1 MRVHLVNPSHVSFGV
16 GVITPRWLF
25 VIAAATP
32 REFGDPLITDE
43 TLEALD
49 LGTVHKGDVVG
60 IGIHTGNALR
70 GYEIGRAAREA
81 GAFVVFGG
89 IHATLY
95 PEEAHEL
102 GGAHAIVK
110 GDGDGIWGAVIA
122 DCVNGMPQP
131 VYDGGR
137 IEAGEFKP
145 ARWDLLPEGRYMWA
159 SVQTV
164 RGCPKHCSFCSV
176 WRTDGQ
182 RPRQRGSDAVVQ
194 EIVELRRKG
203 FRFIALADDN
213 FYPVTLTDL
222 HQASRR
228 ADPTRLEQLKA
239 LRQERFELMD
249 RLAKLPKDMVFFT
262 QITMEA
268 SEDPEFLDAMRRAH
282 IKGALVGIES
292 VTADGLK
299 DIYKGFNATGDELV
313 ARLRAFRR
321 HGVHVLGSFIFGLPS
336 DNADDVRRDRGARR
350 AGGAHLRAVR
360 DADAVPRH
368 GGLRGM
374 GEDDRPGQP
383 HRRRAA
389 QPALADSPGIA
400 PEGLHPAPGDV
411 GRRDPPAHPGGLGS
425 LLQPAADLE
434 AIGLRDL
441 VARAPCVRADFEAVP
456 ADVRQYRHRHRQR
469 PGQPIGALGAGDR
482 KALPASVRGE
492 AHATPGDSLT
502 PDRRPALRAPQ
513 RARDEPQAAEQ
524 QPEHHDRVEQRGL
537 AEVDVHVHEDAR
549 QDDRGADAGQQ
560 PAHDRPAVVEQERD
574 PDQERE
580 QRQAESAVLPEPPE
594 RRRDLDLIQRSG
606 SRRPRP

>member
-1 MRVHLVNPSHVSFGV
+1 MKVHLVNPSHVSFGV

-25 VIAAATP
+25 VIAGATP
-32 REFGDPLITDE
+32 QEFGDPVVTDE
-43 TLEALD
+43 TLEQLD
-49 LGTVHKGDVVG
+49 FSTVQPGDVVG

-70 GYEIGRAAREA
+70 GYEIGRAVRAA

-95 PEEAHEL
+95 PEEAQEL

-110 GDGDGIWGAVIA
+110 GDGDAIWRSVIA
-122 DCVNGMPQP
+122 DCVNGDPKP
-131 VYDGGR
+131 IYEGGR
-137 IEAGEFKP
+137 IEAEDFKP

-182 RPRQRGSDAVVQ
+182 RPRQRGSDAVVR

-239 LRQERFELMD
+239 LRQERFELME
-249 RLAKLPKDMVFFT
+249 RLSKLPSDMVFFT

-268 SEDPEFLDAMRRAH
+268 SEDPEFLDAMRRAN

-313 ARLRAFRR
+313 ARLRAFRS

-336 DNADDVRRDRGARR
+336 DNPTTFEATASLAEQADLTFAQFVMLTPFPGTVDFAAWEKTIDPADQIAGVPITRHWLIPQASRPKVYSTHPMMSPDEIRERTQSVWDRFYSLEQIWKRSSCVKS
-350 AGGAHLRAVR
+350 LRARLAFVLISKLYR
-360 DADAVPRH
+360 QMYANTGIATDSARVNRSARWARAIAKPCRRLFAANPMPDLAVP
-368 GGLRGM
+368 
-374 GEDDRPGQP
+374 
-383 HRRRAA
+383 
-389 QPALADSPGIA
+389 
-400 PEGLHPAPGDV
+400 
-411 GRRDPPAHPGGLGS
+411 
-425 LLQPAADLE
+425 
-434 AIGLRDL
+434 
-441 VARAPCVRADFEAVP
+441 
-456 ADVRQYRHRHRQR
+456 
-469 PGQPIGALGAGDR
+469 
-482 KALPASVRGE
+482 
-492 AHATPGDSLT
+492 
-502 PDRRPALRAPQ
+502 
-513 RARDEPQAAEQ
+513 
-524 QPEHHDRVEQRGL
+524 
-537 AEVDVHVHEDAR
+537 
-549 QDDRGADAGQQ
+549 
-560 PAHDRPAVVEQERD
+560 
-574 PDQERE
+574 
-580 QRQAESAVLPEPPE
+580 
-594 RRRDLDLIQRSG
+594 
-606 SRRPRP
+606 